1 MRHSTTSEAPVLAKK
16 SPARVLAAT
25 VAAALVAG
33 GLSFAAAAPASA
45 AVTDSI
51 VDGEFSWKISEQVN
65 NHLSVKAATGGASV
79 EAVTGI
85 FTFTGGTGT
94 VDIATGVADVRYV
107 GTARSSFSNPVGG
120 AEVYS
125 LTVSNPEVTVNAAG
139 AGEIVAD
146 VAYSVGSAAPVSASD
161 VVVTRFSTS
170 DSTPFTR
177 TGSTGTLSDTPS
189 WAGVMPP
196 GGADATELGLAST
209 LPLDGKAF
217 AKEFLTFLKP
227 SGLMAHF
234 YASGSDPASA
244 SNLRK
249 PPAAFTAT
257 ADFAAASITASIT
270 SSSPKEGV
278 KVAVSGDGFR
288 GVTNAGDAG
297 IYVGIAPAGG
307 LPSVSSPSG
316 ISAFA
321 AAAYL
326 PAAALSTGAFA
337 TTITVPAAKIVEGVS
352 YAVYT
357 WQAHSHSNTTQDTVA
372 EIPISFASVQWKTTT
387 IAIAPSVPSATVGTP
402 VTLNAAVPADATGS
416 VEFFDGTSSLGSGAV
431 SSGVATLAVSS
442 LAVGTHSI
450 TASYSGDNFY
460 RGLVSSAASIAVT
473 KSASTVA
480 LALSTGSATFG
491 SVATATATVTPAADG
506 TITFSSGTTVLG
518 TVALA
523 GGVASLPIAGLPV
536 GSHPIVAT
544 YSGTSTTDAAASAAA
559 TFTVT
564 KLTPKVSVAA
574 KAFKKS
580 NKPKVTVSVAK
591 LANGSYATGKVAI
604 YVAGKAVKTVTLK
617 ASAKGK
623 VSITLPKKYSKKIS
637 VKAKFLGSST
647 VLAKTSAS
655 KVVGV
660 KKQ

>member
-1 MRHSTTSEAPVLAKK
+1 VRHSTTSEAPVLAKK
-16 SPARVLAAT
+16 STARVLAAT

-33 GLSFAAAAPASA
+33 GLSFATAAPAGA

-51 VDGEFSWKISEQVN
+51 VGGEFSWKISEQVN
-65 NHLSVKAATGGASV
+65 NHLSTKTVSGAASV
-79 EAVTGI
+79 NATTGV
-85 FTFTGGTGT
+85 FTFGSGTGT
-94 VDIATGVADVRYV
+94 VNLATGASDVQYL
-107 GTARSSFSNPVGG
+107 GTARAAFKPAPTVE
-120 AEVYS
+120 AYS
-125 LTVSNPEVTVNAAG
+125 LSITDPQVTVSASG
-139 AGEIVAD
+139 AGEILAD
-146 VAYSVGSAAPVSASD
+146 VAYSVGSASPVSASN
-161 VVVTRFSTS
+161 VVVTRFSTT
-170 DSTPFTR
+170 DSTSFTR
-177 TGSTGTLSDTPS
+177 VGPTATLSDTPF
-189 WAGVMPP
+189 WAGVMPA

-217 AKEFLTFLKP
+217 SKEFLTFLKP

-234 YASGSDPASA
+234 YASGADPASA
-244 SNLRK
+244 ANLRK

-257 ADFAAASITASIT
+257 ADFAVASITASIT

-278 KVAVSGDGFR
+278 RVSVSGDGFR

-297 IYVGIAPAGG
+297 VYVGIAPAGG

-326 PAAALSTGAFA
+326 PAAALTTGSF
-337 TTITVPAAKIVEGVS
+337 TTTVTVPPAKVVEGVS

-357 WQAHSHSNTTQDTVA
+357 WQAHAHSNTTQDTVA
-372 EIPISFASVQWKTTT
+372 EIPINFASVQWKTTT
-387 IAIAPSVPSATVGTP
+387 IAVAPSVTSATVGTR
-402 VTLNAAVPADATGS
+402 VTLSAAVPADATGS
-416 VEFFDGTSSLGSGAV
+416 IEFFDGTSSLGSSAV
-431 SSGVATLAVSS
+431 ASGVATLAVSS

-460 RGLVSSAASIAVT
+460 QGLVSSAASISIT
-473 KSASTVA
+473 KSVPSVA
-480 LALSTGSATFG
+480 LALSAGSAVFG
-491 SVATATATVTPAADG
+491 SVMTATATVTPAADG
-506 TITFSSGTTVLG
+506 TVAFSSGTTVLG

-523 GGVASLPIAGLPV
+523 GGVASLRVAGLPV

-544 YSGTSTTDAAASAAA
+544 YSGTATTDAAASAAA

-580 NKPKVTVSVAK
+580 TKPKVTVTVAK
-591 LANGSYATGKVAI
+591 LANGSYATGKVTV
-604 YVAGKAVKTVTLK
+604 YVSGKAVKTVTLK
-617 ASAKGK
+617 ASAKGTT
-623 VSITLPKKYSKKIS
+623 SITLPKKYSKKIS

-647 VLAKTSAS
+647 VIAKSSSSTI
-655 KVVGV
+655 VPV
-660 KKQ
+660 KK

>member
-1 MRHSTTSEAPVLAKK
+1 MRHSTTSEASVLAKK

-25 VAAALVAG
+25 VAATLVAG
-33 GLSFAAAAPASA
+33 GLSFAAAAPAGA
-45 AVTDSI
+45 AITDSI
-51 VDGEFSWKISEQVN
+51 VGGEFAWKISEQVN
-65 NHLSVKAATGGASV
+65 NHLSVKAATAGASV

-94 VDIATGVADVRYV
+94 VNTATGVSDVTYV
-107 GTARSSFSNPVGG
+107 GTARSAFSNPVSG

-139 AGEIVAD
+139 DGEIVAD
-146 VAYSVGSAAPVSASD
+146 VAYSVGSASPVSASD
-161 VVVTRFSTS
+161 VVVTRFSTT
-170 DSTPFTR
+170 DSTSFTR
-177 TGSTGTLSDTPS
+177 VGSTATLSDTPF
-189 WAGVMPP
+189 WAGVMPA

-209 LPLDGKAF
+209 QPLDGKAF
-217 AKEFLTFLKP
+217 SKEFLTFLKP

-244 SNLRK
+244 ANLRK

-257 ADFAAASITASIT
+257 ADFAVASITASIT

-288 GVTNAGDAG
+288 GVTNVGDAG

-326 PAAALSTGAFA
+326 PAAALTTGAF
-337 TTITVPAAKIVEGVS
+337 TTTVTVPAAKVVAGVS

-357 WQAHSHSNTTQDTVA
+357 WQAHTHSNTSQDTVA
-372 EIPISFASVQWKTTT
+372 EIPINFASVQWKTTT
-387 IAIAPSVPSATVGTP
+387 IAVAPSVTSATVGTS
-402 VTLNAAVPADATGS
+402 VTLSAAVPADATGS
-416 VEFFDGTSSLGSGAV
+416 VEFFDGTSSLGSSAV
-431 SSGVATLAVSS
+431 ASGVAALAVSS
-442 LAVGTHSI
+442 FAVGTHSI

-460 RGLVSSAASIAVT
+460 PGLVSSAASISVA
-473 KSASTVA
+473 KSVSTVA
-480 LALSTGSATFG
+480 LALSTGSAAFG
-491 SVATATATVTPAADG
+491 STMTATATVSPAADG

-518 TVALA
+518 TVALV
-523 GGVASLPIAGLPV
+523 GGVASLPVDGLPV

-544 YSGTSTTDAAASAAA
+544 YSGTATTDAAASAAA

-564 KLTPKVSVAA
+564 KLAPKVSVAA

-580 NKPKVTVSVAK
+580 TKPKVTVKVAR
-591 LANGSYATGKVAI
+591 LSNGSYAAGKVTV
-604 YVAGKAVKTVTLK
+604 YVSGKAVKTVTLK
-617 ASAKGK
+617 ASAKGT

-637 VKAKFLGSST
+637 VKAKFLGSAT
-647 VLAKTSAS
+647 VLTKTSAS
-655 KVVGV
+655 KSVPL
-660 KKQ
+660 KK